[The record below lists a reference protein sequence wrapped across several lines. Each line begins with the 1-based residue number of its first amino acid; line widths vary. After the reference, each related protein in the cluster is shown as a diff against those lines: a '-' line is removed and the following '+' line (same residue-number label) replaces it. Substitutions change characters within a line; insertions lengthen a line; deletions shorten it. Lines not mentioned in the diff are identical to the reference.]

1 MAPVWPE
8 RTERSDLEQRVRARR
23 IHVRSGKRGYDV
35 LIGTRI
41 LPTLGSHLHG
51 LKVGRRVGVISDT
64 NVFRHWGKV
73 AVQSLRRAGFAPLVI
88 SLPPGERNK
97 TLEVAER
104 VIGQL
109 ISAGHAR
116 ADPVVALGG
125 GVIGDLAGFMAA
137 TYQRGVP
144 FIQVP
149 TSLLAQVD
157 ASIGGKVA
165 VDHALGKNLIG
176 AFYPPLLVLS
186 DTSTLETLRPRERW
200 SGMAEVV
207 KAGLI
212 ADPLL
217 TRILERDL
225 EELSR
230 APSGLQQVVVRSAEI
245 KTRIVSRDEL
255 ESGDRI
261 LLNFGHTIGHAL
273 EAATGYGPITHGEA
287 VIAGMR
293 AAIAISRKIGR
304 CSTADAARALALLA
318 RFPRP
323 PRFRAPSASVVLSAI
338 QRDKK
343 RQGDNIRMVLLEKI
357 GSAIVERSVPR
368 ALLRFGI
375 DEAIASLG

>member
-1 MAPVWPE
+1 
-8 RTERSDLEQRVRARR
+8 
-23 IHVRSGKRGYDV
+23 VRSRKRGYDV

-73 AVQSLRRAGFAPLVI
+73 ALQSLRRAGFAPLMVT
-88 SLPPGERNK
+88 LHPGERNK

-104 VIGQL
+104 VMGQL

-125 GVIGDLAGFMAA
+125 GVIGDLAGFVAA

-149 TSLLAQVD
+149 TTLLAQVD

-200 SGMAEVV
+200 SGLAEVV

-212 ADPLL
+212 ADPRL
-217 TRILERDL
+217 TRMLERDL
-225 EELSR
+225 EGLGS
-230 APSGLQQVVVRSAEI
+230 APSRLQQVVVRSAEI

-255 ESGDRI
+255 ESGDRV

-293 AAIAISRKIGR
+293 AAIAISRGLGR
-304 CSTADAARALALLA
+304 CSLADASRALALLA

-323 PRFRAPSASVVLSAI
+323 PRFRAPSASAVLSAI

-343 RQGDNIRMVLLEKI
+343 KQGDNIRMVLLEKI

-368 ALLRFGI
+368 ALLTFGVH
-375 DEAIASLG
+375 EAIASLG

>member
-1 MAPVWPE
+1 ME
-8 RTERSDLEQRVRARR
+8 RRVRAL
-23 IHVRSGKRGYDV
+23 HVRSRMHGYDV

-41 LPTLGSHLHG
+41 LRTLGNHLRD

-64 NVFRHWGKV
+64 NVFRHWGNA
-73 AVQSLRRAGFAPLVI
+73 AVQSLRRAGFAPLVVTL
-88 SLPPGERNK
+88 SPGERNK

-104 VIGQL
+104 VIGRL

-116 ADPVVALGG
+116 ADAVVALGG
-125 GVIGDLAGFMAA
+125 GVIGDLAGFIAA

-157 ASIGGKVA
+157 SSIGGKVA

-186 DTSTLETLRPRERW
+186 DTSTLETLRPRECW

-207 KAGLI
+207 KVGLI

-225 EELSR
+225 EGLSR
-230 APSGLQQVVVRSAEI
+230 LPSRLQQVVVRSACI
-245 KTRIVSRDEL
+245 KTKIVSRDEL
-255 ESGDRI
+255 ESGDRV

-273 EAATGYGPITHGEA
+273 EAATGYGPISHGEA

-293 AAIAISRKIGR
+293 AAIAISRKLGR
-304 CSTADAARALALLA
+304 CSAADAERALALLA

-323 PRFRAPSASVVLSAI
+323 PRFRAPSAIAVLSTI
-338 QRDKK
+338 GRDKK
-343 RQGDNIRMVLLEKI
+343 KEGDRIRMVLLRGI

-368 ALLRFGI
+368 ALLTFGI
-375 DEAIASLG
+375 REAIASLG